1 MSDLSAAI
9 YSILTSDSDVFGETS
24 TRIRPDA
31 LDQNETLP
39 AITYWRVSGVSI
51 NEINGSVSGL
61 ARARVTIE
69 CYAGQRDEANQLAEY
84 VRLAM
89 INARG
94 TYSGTKVRNCLMDT
108 HQQHYTE
115 NPIDGN
121 SFLRYVTA
129 QDFMFHYVEDV

>member
-9 YSILTSDSDVFGETS
+9 YTILTSDSDVFGETS

-39 AITYWRVSGVSI
+39 AITYWRVSGTSI

-69 CYAGQRDEANQLAEY
+69 CYATQRNEANQIAEY

-89 INARG
+89 VNARG
-94 TYSGTKVRNCLMDT
+94 TYSGT
-108 HQQHYTE
+108 
-115 NPIDGN
+115 
-121 SFLRYVTA
+121 
-129 QDFMFHYVEDV
+129 